1 MAPLSQVGVEHVDI
15 PKRLRE
21 IADELEQD
29 HIWINDAAL
38 VVDRAI
44 GPPLVYYIG
53 RGDQGP
59 NAHLLLHVGASLMVK
74 TVLDAKT

>member
-1 MAPLSQVGVEHVDI
+1 MTISVVGVEHVDV

-21 IADELEQD
+21 IADELEND

-38 VVDRAI
+38 VVDRTI

-53 RGDQGP
+53 RGDTGP
-59 NAHLLLHVGASLMVK
+59 NAHLLLHVGAAMMVK
-74 TVLDAKT
+74 AVLDNKN

>member
-1 MAPLSQVGVEHVDI
+1 MTIAVVGVEHADI

-21 IADELEQD
+21 IADELEND

-38 VVDRAI
+38 VVDRSI

-59 NAHLLLHVGASLMVK
+59 NAHLLLHVGASMMVK
-74 TVLDAKT
+74 AVLDNKN